1 LDKIKI
7 LLVDD
12 QILFIES
19 LKAVLET
26 LADDIKIINTAH
38 NGLEAIKLVKK
49 QIPDIILLDV
59 RMPGMDGVETVKVLH
74 KKYPDIKI
82 MMLTT
87 FDDDAYVHKALEY
100 GAAGYMLKDVP
111 PADLIN
117 SIRALNHGTI
127 QMSPQIMVKLMDSSG
142 ESSSM
147 TDANHASREIEKL
160 SKREQ
165 EILFLAASNM
175 ENSEISDK
183 IFIAEQT
190 VKNHISSIYSKLGIH
205 DRAAAI
211 RLAKASNLEKRFTHL
226 N

>member
-1 LDKIKI
+1 MKI

-26 LADDIKIINTAH
+26 LADDIKIINIAH
-38 NGLEAIKLVKK
+38 TGLEAVKLVKK

-74 KKYPDIKI
+74 KKYPQIKI

-87 FDDDAYVHKALEY
+87 FDDDEYVHKALGY
-100 GAAGYMLKDVP
+100 GAAGYLLKDVP
-111 PADLIN
+111 PVDLIN

-127 QMSPQIMVKLMDSSG
+127 QMSPQIMVKLMDTSG
-142 ESSSM
+142 ESS
-147 TDANHASREIEKL
+147 TVIDTKHASREIEKL

-165 EILFLAASNM
+165 EILFLVALNM

-211 RLAKASNLEKRFTHL
+211 KLAKVSNLEERF

>member
-1 LDKIKI
+1 MDEINV

-19 LKAVLET
+19 LKTVLET
-26 LADDIKIINTAH
+26 LTDDIRIISIAH

-49 QIPDIILLDV
+49 HVPDIILLDV
-59 RMPGMDGVETVKVLH
+59 RMPGMDGVETVKILH
-74 KKYPDIKI
+74 KKYPEIKI

-87 FDDDAYVHKALEY
+87 FDDDEYVHKALGY
-100 GAAGYMLKDVP
+100 GAAGYLLKDVP
-111 PADLIN
+111 PADLID

-127 QMSPQIMVKLMDSSG
+127 QMSPQIMIKLMDSSG

-147 TDANHASREIEKL
+147 IDKKLASREIEKL
-160 SKREQ
+160 SRREQ
-165 EILFLAASNM
+165 EILFLVALNM

-211 RLAKASNLEKRFTHL
+211 KLAKASNLEERF

>member
-1 LDKIKI
+1 MDEIKV

-26 LADDIKIINTAH
+26 LADDIKIINIAH

-49 QIPDIILLDV
+49 QVPDIILLDV
-59 RMPGMDGVETVKVLH
+59 RMPGMDGVETVKLLH
-74 KKYPDIKI
+74 KKYPEIKI

-87 FDDDAYVHKALEY
+87 FDDDEYVHKALEY

-117 SIRALNHGTI
+117 SIRALNNGTI
-127 QMSPQIMVKLMDSSG
+127 QMSPQIMVKLMDPSG
-142 ESSSM
+142 
-147 TDANHASREIEKL
+147 TGNNPDRKYASREIERL

-165 EILFLAASNM
+165 EILFLVASNM
-175 ENSEISDK
+175 DNSKISDK

-211 RLAKASNLEKRFTHL
+211 KLAEASNLEEKFTNL

>member
-1 LDKIKI
+1 MDKIKI

-26 LADDIKIINTAH
+26 LADDIKIINIAH
-38 NGLEAIKLVKK
+38 TGLEAVKLVKK

-74 KKYPDIKI
+74 KKYPQIKI

-87 FDDDAYVHKALEY
+87 FDDDEYVHKALGY
-100 GAAGYMLKDVP
+100 GAAGYLLKDVP
-111 PADLIN
+111 PVDLIN

-127 QMSPQIMVKLMDSSG
+127 QMSPQIMVKLMDTSG
-142 ESSSM
+142 ESS
-147 TDANHASREIEKL
+147 TVIDTKHASREIEKL

-165 EILFLAASNM
+165 EILFLVALNM

-211 RLAKASNLEKRFTHL
+211 KLAKVSNLEERF

>member
-1 LDKIKI
+1 MDKIKI

-49 QIPDIILLDV
+49 QVPDIILLDV

-74 KKYPDIKI
+74 KKYPEIKI

-111 PADLIN
+111 PVDLIN
-117 SIRALNHGTI
+117 SIRALNNGTI

-142 ESSSM
+142 ESSNIID
-147 TDANHASREIEKL
+147 TP
-160 SKREQ
+160 
-165 EILFLAASNM
+165 
-175 ENSEISDK
+175 
-183 IFIAEQT
+183 
-190 VKNHISSIYSKLGIH
+190 
-205 DRAAAI
+205 
-211 RLAKASNLEKRFTHL
+211 
-226 N
+226 

>member
-1 LDKIKI
+1 MDKIKI

-19 LKAVLET
+19 LKTVLET
-26 LADDIKIINTAH
+26 LTDDIKVINIAH
-38 NGLEAIKLVKK
+38 NGLEALKLVKK
-49 QIPDIILLDV
+49 QLPDIILLDV

-74 KKYPDIKI
+74 KKYPEIKI

-87 FDDDAYVHKALEY
+87 FDDDEYVHKALEY

-127 QMSPQIMVKLMDSSG
+127 QMSPQIMVKLMDYSG
-142 ESSSM
+142 ESSYM
-147 TDANHASREIEKL
+147 MDANQASREIDKL

-165 EILFLAASNM
+165 EILFFVAENM

-190 VKNHISSIYSKLGIH
+190 VKNHVSSIYSKLNIH

-211 RLAKASNLEKRFTHL
+211 KLAKASNLEERFTYL
-226 N
+226 T